1 MKTSFRISFLLWT
14 GFLLL
19 FIAGCSPYKKVAK
32 DYVESP
38 PGHTFLILKP
48 DFLYKDN
55 LKEYQIGNKDSLTE
69 AEMDSILFFSSIYL
83 KEIEDRVFIDT
94 LVENVEKN
102 LERFG
107 FNIYAEDQMEEFM
120 ALQKPAYVVN
130 IAQIVLE
137 EYVYPYE
144 AEAVIYD
151 EVVSVKDIDL
161 NALNINIWFEL
172 NPVNTE
178 NEAAR
183 VLFASDQIYDDMEGR
198 FIGGLFGSDLKFE
211 YTVDSLKMDEV
222 YYAGAALGRKYA
234 MYFNDYFL
242 NRYILKNLPSGYNL
256 EEYYHYNPTSGKIY
270 PIDEEYRFIE
280 MDLQ

>member
-1 MKTSFRISFLLWT
+1 MKTSLRISFPLWT
-14 GFLLL
+14 GVLLL
-19 FIAGCSPYKKVAK
+19 FMMGCSPYKRVAK
-32 DYVESP
+32 EYVEAP

-48 DFLYKDN
+48 EFLYKDN
-55 LKEYQIGNKDSLTE
+55 LKDYQIVNKDSLKE
-69 AEMDSILFFSSIYL
+69 EEIDSILFFSSIYL
-83 KEIEDRVFIDT
+83 KGIEDRVFIDT
-94 LVENVEKN
+94 LVGNLEKN

-120 ALQKPAYVVN
+120 ALQQPAYVVN
-130 IAQIVLE
+130 IAQILIE

-144 AEAVIYD
+144 AEAVIYN

-172 NPVNTE
+172 NPVNSE
-178 NEAAR
+178 DEAAR
-183 VLFASDQIYDDMEGR
+183 VLFTSDQIYDDMEGR

-211 YTVDSLKMDEV
+211 YTVDSLKIDEI
-222 YYAGAALGRKYA
+222 YYAGTALGRKYA

-242 NRYILKNLPSGYNL
+242 NRYILKNLPSSYNL
-256 EEYYHYNPTSGKIY
+256 EEYYHYNPSSGKIY
-270 PIDEEYRFIE
+270 PIEEEYRFIE